1 MLASDSFL
9 AIIELFQPV
18 KGFSQVL
25 KLTEGSQYWT
35 LWTVLYS
42 LLEDSKFTPKE
53 YDFWDYLNSVLRW

>member
-9 AIIELFQPV
+9 AIIEQPV
-18 KGFSQVL
+18 KGFTQVL

-53 YDFWDYLNSVLRW
+53 YDFWDNLSSVLRW

>member
-9 AIIELFQPV
+9 AIIEQPV
-18 KGFSQVL
+18 KGFTQVL

-53 YDFWDYLNSVLRW
+53 YDF